1 MYLAGLYSTNKQGIR
16 IQMKLRNVTMAA
28 CALSVSLF
36 AAESTLNLEDQ
47 KEKTSYAL
55 GENFGN
61 NLRNQGVEV
70 NVDTV
75 LKGIQD
81 GLANQG
87 KLNEQQMRETFT
99 ALSAQ
104 VRTRMQEKAKANKA
118 EGEKF
123 LAENA
128 KKEGIHTLP
137 GGLQYRIIKEGS
149 GESPKTN
156 DEVSVKYTGKLLD
169 GTVFDSTSKRNDQ
182 PARFRVNGVIKGWTE
197 ALTMMKKGAEWELF
211 IPAELAYGERGG
223 PAIPGNSV
231 LHFTVELLDIFPA
244 PTPPPPPGAAAGNQQ
259 VTSDIIKVP
268 SAEELKKGAKIEVLK
283 PEDVQKEIEKEK
295 ARKEAEAKKK

>member
-1 MYLAGLYSTNKQGIR
+1 
-16 IQMKLRNVTMAA
+16 MKLTNLTVLA
-28 CALSVSLF
+28 CALSASLW
-36 AAESTLNLEDQ
+36 AAERPPNLEDS

-55 GENFGN
+55 GVNFGN

-70 NVDTV
+70 NLDTV
-75 LKGIQD
+75 LQGMKD
-81 GLANQG
+81 GLTNQA
-87 KLNEQQMRETFT
+87 KLNEQQLRETFSN
-99 ALSAQ
+99 LSAQ
-104 VRTRMQEKAKANKA
+104 VRARMQEKAKANKG

-123 LAENA
+123 LAENG

-137 GGLQYRIIKEGS
+137 SGLQYRIIKEGS
-149 GESPKTN
+149 GDSPKTN

-197 ALTMMKKGAEWELF
+197 ALTKMKKGAEWELF

>member
-1 MYLAGLYSTNKQGIR
+1 
-16 IQMKLRNVTMAA
+16 MKLTNLTVLA
-28 CALSVSLF
+28 CALSASLW
-36 AAESTLNLEDQ
+36 AAESAPNLEDS

-55 GENFGN
+55 GVNFGN

-70 NVDTV
+70 NLDTV
-75 LKGIQD
+75 LKGMQD
-81 GLANQG
+81 GLANQA
-87 KLNEQQMRETFT
+87 KLNEQQMRETFSN
-99 ALSAQ
+99 LSAQ

-123 LAENA
+123 LAENG

-137 GGLQYRIIKEGS
+137 SGLQYRIIKEGT

-197 ALTMMKKGAEWELF
+197 ALTKMKKGAEWELF
-211 IPAELAYGERGG
+211 IPSELAYGERGNPG
-223 PAIPGNSV
+223 IPGNSV
-231 LHFTVELLDIFPA
+231 LNFTVELLDVFPA
-244 PTPPPPPGAAAGNQQ
+244 PLQAQITPPNPNQQ

-295 ARKEAEAKKK
+295 ARKEAEEKKKK